1 MFKASL
7 DPHEAAA
14 NGDVVEDVLLREPDE
29 RRDVGGNVLRSVL
42 IVDVVGIDEER
53 FCHAA
58 DGEFFSVPVED
69 RAAQRLDTEL
79 IAALVAHPLCELI
92 PLRDLQ
98 VGVSPRQD
106 DEDHKH
112 QYRHTSNAALHKPPK
127 IFHTLFAAPIH
138 SIPSLS

>member
-1 MFKASL
+1 MLKAAL
-7 DPHEAAA
+7 DPHESAAD
-14 NGDVVEDVLLREPDE
+14 GDVVEDVLLRKSDE
-29 RRDVGGNVLRSVL
+29 RRDVGGDVLRFVPV
-42 IVDVVGIDEER
+42 VDVVGVDEER
-53 FCHAA
+53 LCHAA

-79 IAALVAHPLCELI
+79 IAALIAHPLCELI

-106 DEDHKH
+106 DEDRKH

-138 SIPSLS
+138 SIPPLS